1 MAALILT
8 DAPAPITPGPRHG
21 RHPSPERRAREDRLI
36 ERAFRVLERR
46 ARYERPPM
54 TSETAAAQ
62 FIMARIGGRERE
74 LFDVAFLD
82 GRNHLLAA
90 ETLFAGSIGSCEVA
104 IRVILQRAL
113 ALNAAAVILAHNHPS
128 GDPTP
133 SETDK
138 RLTTEVRAALG
149 FADMRVL
156 DHIIVGEYKHFS
168 FAAHGLL

>member
-1 MAALILT
+1 MASASLT
-8 DAPAPITPGPRHG
+8 DAPPTITPTPRRG
-21 RHPSPERRAREDRLI
+21 RAPNPERRAREDRLI
-36 ERAFRVLERR
+36 ERAFQVLERR

-62 FIMARIGGRERE
+62 FFMARIGGHERE

-82 GRNHLLAA
+82 SRNHLIAA

-113 ALNAAAVILAHNHPS
+113 TLNAAAVILSHNHPS

-149 FADMRVL
+149 FVDMRVL
-156 DHIIVGEYKHFS
+156 DHIIVGEHKHFS